1 MSQNLLASRR
11 RFLLSSAAVVGGLTL
26 RGVPAFAQADPYGGF
41 KVGLQ
46 SYSLRTYDAKTA
58 LEHTKKLGVKFW
70 ESYPKHVPQ
79 STLPA
84 TLNDSKKLLGE
95 YGVSLMSYGVVRFTA
110 DENKARE
117 TFDFAKAMGLVSL
130 SADPDP
136 DRATFD
142 LLDKLVAE
150 YDVAIAIH
158 NHGPGHR
165 YDKADDVLKWVKD
178 RHPKIG
184 ACVDTGHYLRSNESP
199 VEVIQKFGSRVHG
212 VHLKDVR
219 TVNKPE
225 DQEKIEPKLTKN
237 RVGML
242 KKEGKVFTILGEGE
256 LDTVGVLKA
265 LKKLNYQNCVA
276 LEYEESEQN
285 PISDV
290 ELCLAAVREA
300 VKKV

>member
-1 MSQNLLASRR
+1 MSLHASISRR
-11 RFLLSSAAVVGGLTL
+11 LFLSSTAVATGGLLLSG
-26 RGVPAFAQADPYGGF
+26 RPAFAQPDPYGGF

-46 SYSLRTYDAKTA
+46 SYTLRAFDAKTA
-58 LEHTKKLGVKFW
+58 LEHSKMLGVKYW
-70 ESYPKHVPQ
+70 ESFPKHVPL

-84 TLNDSKKLLGE
+84 AVGDSKKLLSDA
-95 YGVSLMSYGVVRFTA
+95 GVKLLSYGVVRFTN
-110 DENKARE
+110 DETKARE
-117 TFDFAKAMGLVSL
+117 TFDFAKAMGIVSL
-130 SADPDP
+130 SADPEP
-136 DRATFD
+136 DRPTFD

-165 YDKADDVLKWVKD
+165 YDKAEDVLKWVKD

-199 VEVIQKFGSRVHG
+199 VEVIKKFGPRVHG

-219 TVNKPE
+219 TVKSPE
-225 DQEKIEPKLTKN
+225 EQEKIAPSLTKN
-237 RVGML
+237 RQGML
-242 KKEGKVFTILGEGE
+242 KKENKLFTVLGEGE
-256 LDTVGVLKA
+256 LDLVGVLQA
-265 LKKLNYQNCVA
+265 LKKLNYQNCLA

-285 PISDV
+285 PLADV
-290 ELCLAAVREA
+290 ELCLAAVRAA

>member
-1 MSQNLLASRR
+1 MNVTHAFSRR
-11 RFLLSSAAVVGGLTL
+11 RFLATSTTAALASLAGRSAV
-26 RGVPAFAQADPYGGF
+26 AQADPYGGF

-46 SYSLRTYDAKTA
+46 SYTLRAFDVKAA
-58 LEHTKKLGVKFW
+58 LEHTRTLGVKYW
-70 ESYPKHVPQ
+70 ESYSKHVPL

-84 TLNDSKKLLGE
+84 AVGEARKLLDAT
-95 YGVSLMSYGVVRFTA
+95 GVKMLAYGVVRFTA
-110 DENKARE
+110 DETKARE
-117 TFDFAKAMGLVSL
+117 TFDFAKVMGLVSM
-130 SADPDP
+130 SADPEP

-150 YDVAIAIH
+150 YDVAVAIH

-178 RHPKIG
+178 RHPKLG
-184 ACVDTGHYLRSNESP
+184 ACVDTGHYLRSNENP
-199 VEVIQKFGSRVHG
+199 VEVIQKFGPRVHG

-219 TVNKPE
+219 TVKGAAE
-225 DQEKIEPKLTKN
+225 QEKIAPTLTKN
-237 RVGML
+237 RQKML
-242 KKEGKVFTILGEGE
+242 QQENKVFTVLGEGE
-256 LDTVGVLKA
+256 LDTVGVLRE
-265 LKKLNYQNCVA
+265 LKKLNYQNCLA

-285 PISDV
+285 PLADV